1 MISLGRIVIYFNA
14 YVVCEVIK
22 AISPHVDKSFVELAA
37 NSGKLKAL
45 QKFGIELKSLNK
57 SMAPNIFDKGTFKK
71 YEALLANKMAKKADV
86 MQDIRRYLFYA
97 QIQQNKVSLHY
108 LEKLLIQLLGHY
120 DFDIRDQSIVCLNM
134 LYDGVDWQFGVAFE
148 PKVACV
154 KSQFVVEE
162 KVVSRNPLN
171 YVLLFLSAPA
181 YCSECQSSILTW
193 HPLDVTTD
201 SKEGKQG
208 EYLVKFKLKEF
219 WRCGFFDWK
228 LLEIDTEG
236 KVVMLRKL
244 DAEGNE
250 TFAQGRFIVH
260 PEGVS
265 EQQIHEVVVDYKD
278 QDTDPNKDFFT
289 LAQEIPKYAEMG
301 VNCLYLMGALERDN
315 GLIVDEDTNQPIEI
329 KRPEA
334 SPLAVIDRSE
344 VNRMLGGS
352 KGYQKLMDE
361 ANKVKMKILVD
372 CMSRVSS
379 TRPHRRYRK
388 NLLQTMD
395 AEGKRTLCYGTDGR
409 SVNYEDTAILNYRKL
424 SSWNMLIQDT
434 VKIVEK
440 YKITGVHLDNAQ
452 TWPVIL
458 ELDEEELYRKD
469 SDGVQA
475 YKDKEILDGVMVRQ
489 CEGQGYWDSDSLVK
503 YPNPIFIKLCR
514 ELWARFPDFL
524 IVGEC
529 LGGSSLENRQGIL
542 ARSGIIP
549 RLFRLPVALASI
561 FGKKLMKDGQ
571 VIGCKPETVR
581 VIKTWYEN
589 NRRFTPEGS
598 YLIQS
603 SSSHIW
609 PYPALL
615 YGRGAWCAVDTLF
628 FMPDIPM
635 TFMNEIYG
643 SAYRRNITSVY
654 QAKPLPKQ
662 YMKRP
667 KSQLHLAM
675 EGQDDEGTK
684 AEEPSDAK
692 GKKIPRVSSLTS
704 LSVVSTPAEVKMK
717 DEEITQQLGPQF
729 GFDLKKIHLHYEHR
743 RKLRNEK
750 PVLRYGDLVILEAKH
765 SEGTHPHVFAFAR
778 FSPSE
783 TAIIAINFTD
793 RNVSFYIDMKNL
805 LPLMQK
811 HYPPNIVVLFN
822 DWILDDK
829 KDYYFLHELISSKMP
844 MTLKPFASLCRGIMI
859 CKNDP
864 YAFAVAI
871 EESGIRLNTKIIKNI
886 DCSSSQLCLLLIN
899 VISNYGS
906 LNDFYMSLA
915 AINKFYAIPNK
926 LSLNSIYMNTFQ
938 SQENSLKGGMFLEY
952 TKRILDYKPSLQ
964 DLTNYS
970 AIPALEGI
978 INSSKLGPIVF
989 ITPEVGRW
997 STVGGL
1003 GVMVDELSQ
1012 GFIILNFNRISRTR

>member
-1 MISLGRIVIYFNA
+1 
-14 YVVCEVIK
+14 
-22 AISPHVDKSFVELAA
+22 
-37 NSGKLKAL
+37 
-45 QKFGIELKSLNK
+45 
-57 SMAPNIFDKGTFKK
+57 MAPNLFNKETFKL
-71 YEALLANKMAKKADV
+71 YEALLADKMSKKTEV
-86 MQDIRRYLFYA
+86 MQDIRKYLFYA
-97 QIQQNKVSLHY
+97 QIQQNKNSLHY

-120 DFDIRDQSIVCLNM
+120 DFDIRDQSIICLNM
-134 LYDGVDWQFGVAFE
+134 LYDGVDWQFGVPFE
-148 PKVACV
+148 PKVTCV
-154 KSQFVVEE
+154 KSQFVIEE
-162 KVVSRNPLN
+162 TVISSNPLN

-181 YCSECQSSILTW
+181 FCLECKTSILTW
-193 HPLDVTTD
+193 HPLQVTAVN
-201 SKEGKQG
+201 SKKG
-208 EYLVKFKLKEF
+208 EYSVKFKLKEF

-228 LLEIDTEG
+228 LLEIDNEG
-236 KVVMLRKL
+236 KVIMLRKL
-244 DAEGNE
+244 DADGNE

-260 PEGVS
+260 PEGVN

-278 QDTDPNKDFFT
+278 QDADPNKDFYT

-315 GLIVDEDTNQPIEI
+315 GLRVDEKTGELWEVR
-329 KRPEA
+329 RPEA
-334 SPLAVIDRSE
+334 SPLAIIDRSE
-344 VNRMLGGS
+344 VNRMLGGA
-352 KGYQKLMDE
+352 KGYQKLMNE
-361 ANKVKMKILVD
+361 AEKAKIKILVD

-379 TRPHRRYRK
+379 TRPHRKYRK

-424 SSWNMLIQDT
+424 SSWNMLVQDT
-434 VKIVEK
+434 IKIAEK
-440 YKITGVHLDNAQ
+440 YKINGVHLDNAQ

-469 SDGVQA
+469 SDGHQA
-475 YKDKEILDGVMVRQ
+475 YSNKEILDGVTVRQ
-489 CEGQGYWDSDSLVK
+489 CEGQGYWDSDSLIK

-524 IVGEC
+524 ILGEC
-529 LGGSSLENRQGIL
+529 LGGSLLENRQGIL
-542 ARSGIIP
+542 ARSGVIP
-549 RLFRLPVALASI
+549 RLFKLPVALASI

-571 VIGCKPETVR
+571 VMGCKPETVR
-581 VIKTWYEN
+581 VIKTWYES

-598 YLIQS
+598 YLVQS

-615 YGRGAWCAVDTLF
+615 YARGAWSAVDVLF

-643 SAYRRNITSVY
+643 SAYRKNITSVY

-667 KSQLHLAM
+667 KSQLHMAM
-675 EGQDDEGTK
+675 EGQEEEQTR
-684 AEEPSDAK
+684 AEEFTEDK
-692 GKKIPRVSSLTS
+692 RKKIPRVSSLTS
-704 LSVVSTPAEVKMK
+704 LSVVASPAEAKKK

-743 RKLRNEK
+743 RRLRKEK

-783 TAIIAINFTD
+783 TAVIAINFTD
-793 RNVSFYIDMKNL
+793 RNVSFYIDMNNL

-811 HYPPNIVVLFN
+811 HYPPNIVVLFS
-822 DWILDDK
+822 DWILDGK
-829 KDYYFLHELISSKMP
+829 KDYYFLHELINSKVF

-864 YAFAVAI
+864 YAFAVAL
-871 EESGIRLNTKIIKNI
+871 EESAIRLNTKIIKNT
-886 DCSSSQLCLLLIN
+886 DCSSSQLCLLLLDI
-899 VISNYGS
+899 VSKYGS
-906 LNDFYMSLA
+906 LNDFYMCVT
-915 AINKFYAIPNK
+915 AINKLYAIPNN
-926 LSLNSIYMNTFQ
+926 LTLNSIYMNAFQ
-938 SQENSLKGGMFLEY
+938 SQENSLKGGVFLEY
-952 TKRILDYKPSLQ
+952 CKRILKFKESLPSS
-964 DLTNYS
+964 TNYS

-978 INSSKLGPIVF
+978 LNSSKLGPIVF
-989 ITPEVGRW
+989 VTPEVGRW

-1012 GFIILNFNRISRTR
+1012 GKFRCNKQ